1 MDLCTL
7 EDAFPNIETGTKSKH
22 NRDSGFPFVGGTDSK
37 PSREERRAARKLA
50 KRAKGPQQL
59 YSDSLSGTLPD
70 ETTMEVGGSNYASY
84 NEVPDPPRTEWKIAP
99 DPDRPAVVRMP
110 GVDEMSKEGFRAQG
124 YPDTIPTLPKASCL
138 FSNTGTPAYFGRGVD
153 DEDTFMNYTSSV
165 QDDAQYRLYPDFT
178 KSDQLKGISKAAS
191 QTLPEPPSN
200 DTWKPMTPAASYTA
214 FVKEIPKGEDPLT
227 KVDKDWPLHSIQN
240 ETVGGSQPVGLLET
254 ATADAAAGNGEADG
268 VNIKMQHL
276 IGRLEELE
284 KQRRQDSQSEILM
297 FVGTGLFLLVSF
309 ELMRRR

>member
-1 MDLCTL
+1 
-7 EDAFPNIETGTKSKH
+7 
-22 NRDSGFPFVGGTDSK
+22 
-37 PSREERRAARKLA
+37 
-50 KRAKGPQQL
+50 
-59 YSDSLSGTLPD
+59 
-70 ETTMEVGGSNYASY
+70 
-84 NEVPDPPRTEWKIAP
+84 
-99 DPDRPAVVRMP
+99 
-110 GVDEMSKEGFRAQG
+110 
-124 YPDTIPTLPKASCL
+124 
-138 FSNTGTPAYFGRGVD
+138 
-153 DEDTFMNYTSSV
+153 MNYTSSV

-214 FVKEIPKGEDPLT
+214 FVKEIPKGENPLT
-227 KVDKDWPLHSIQN
+227 KIDKDWPLHSIEN

-254 ATADAAAGNGEADG
+254 ATADSAAPPEHDG
-268 VNIKMQHL
+268 VNIRMQHL

-284 KQRRQDSQSEILM
+284 KQRKQDSQTEILM

>member
-7 EDAFPNIETGTKSKH
+7 EDAFPNIETGTKTKR
-22 NRDSGFPFVGGTDSK
+22 NRDSGFPFVGGTDNK
-37 PSREERRAARKLA
+37 PTREERRAARKLA
-50 KRAKGPQQL
+50 KRAKGPQEL
-59 YSDSLSGTLPD
+59 YSDSLEGTLPD
-70 ETTMEVGGSNYASY
+70 EKTMEVGGSNYASY

-99 DPDRPAVVRMP
+99 DPDRPAVIRMP
-110 GVDEMSKEGFRAQG
+110 GVDEMGKEGFRVHGPGANL
-124 YPDTIPTLPKASCL
+124 PTLPKASCL
-138 FSNTGTPAYFGRGVD
+138 FSDTGTPAYFGRSVD
-153 DEDTFMNYTSSV
+153 DEDTFMNFTPSI

-178 KSDQLKGISKAAS
+178 QSDQLKGISKAAS
-191 QTLPEPPSN
+191 QTLPEPPSD

-214 FVKEIPKGEDPLT
+214 FVKGDSNGPDPLA
-227 KVDKDWPLHSIQN
+227 KVDKDWPLHSIEN
-240 ETVGGSQPVGLLET
+240 ETVGANQPVGVINTLT
-254 ATADAAAGNGEADG
+254 TNAPPPDNDG

-284 KQRRQDSQSEILM
+284 KQRRQDSQTEILM

>member
-59 YSDSLSGTLPD
+59 YSESLSGTLPD
-70 ETTMEVGGSNYASY
+70 ETTMEVGGPNYASY

-99 DPDRPAVVRMP
+99 DPDRPALLRMP
-110 GVDEMSKEGFRAQG
+110 DVEEMGKEGFRLHGPGA
-124 YPDTIPTLPKASCL
+124 DLPTLPKASCL
-138 FSNTGTPAYFGRGVD
+138 FSNTGTPAYFGRSVD
-153 DEDTFMNYTSSV
+153 DDDTFMNFTSSV

-200 DTWKPMTPAASYTA
+200 DTWKPMTHGASYTA
-214 FVKEIPKGEDPLT
+214 FVKGVQGGEYPLT
-227 KVDKDWPLHSIQN
+227 KIDKDWPLHSIEN
-240 ETVGGSQPVGLLET
+240 ETVNGSQPVGLIENVNT
-254 ATADAAAGNGEADG
+254 NVPGTENEG
-268 VNIKMQHL
+268 VNKKMQHL

-284 KQRRQDSQSEILM
+284 KQRRQDSQTEILM